1 MTASAAL
8 MGVTAFGG
16 ALLVS
21 APSSDLRWRLLVL
34 GMLGLGRESLLAV
47 THTDRHTRTHTAGG
61 GDA

>member
-1 MTASAAL
+1 MTASAARI
-8 MGVTAFGG
+8 GVSGFGG

-34 GMLGLGRESLLAV
+34 GMLVSGRESLLAV
-47 THTDRHTRTHTAGG
+47 THTDRHTRTHTEGG